1 MTNKNLTLEDF
12 LASITLEDNLPTTI
26 AACTADHTAHVR
38 EVAPCHHRR
47 RIDKDALILAL
58 IYAMDLQSA
67 KLFAKR
73 ALATSDK
80 DMRRKIDYAIKE
92 RISARN
98 WQPRVPSAKE
108 DKLMNGSF
116 RRNQPHTA
124 SRFRVNRFQ

>member
-1 MTNKNLTLEDF
+1 MTHKNLTLKDF
-12 LASITLEDNLPTTI
+12 LASITPEDNSITM

-38 EVAPCHHRR
+38 EVAPCHRR
-47 RIDKDALILAL
+47 RIDRDALILAL

-67 KLFAKR
+67 KLFARR
-73 ALATSDK
+73 ALATSNK

-98 WQPRVPSAKE
+98 WQPRVPSTKE

>member
-1 MTNKNLTLEDF
+1 MTNKDLTLKDF
-12 LASITLEDNLPTTI
+12 FASITPEDNPITI
-26 AACTADHTAHVR
+26 PACIADHTAHVR
-38 EVAPCHHRR
+38 EVTPCHRR
-47 RIDKDALILAL
+47 RIDRDVLILAL

-80 DMRRKIDYAIKE
+80 DMRRKIDRAIKE
-92 RISARN
+92 RVSARN
-98 WQPRVPSAKE
+98 WRPRIPSTKE

>member
-1 MTNKNLTLEDF
+1 MTNKNLTLKDF
-12 LASITLEDNLPTTI
+12 LASITPESSSITI

-38 EVAPCHHRR
+38 EVAPCHHR

-98 WQPRVPSAKE
+98 WQPRVPSTKK
-108 DKLMNGSF
+108 DKLMNRSF
-116 RRNQPHTA
+116 RNQLHA
-124 SRFRVNRFQ
+124 SSRFRVNRFQ

>member
-1 MTNKNLTLEDF
+1 MTINENSSLKDL
-12 LASITLEDNLPTTI
+12 LASGPKERFATMNTYVDRTT
-26 AACTADHTAHVR
+26 CTFEAN
-38 EVAPCHHRR
+38 PRR
-47 RIDKDALILAL
+47 QSAIDKDALILAVL
-58 IYAMDLQSA
+58 HTMGLESA
-67 KLFAKR
+67 KLLAR
-73 ALATSDK
+73 QALATSDK

-98 WQPRVPSAKE
+98 WQPRVHSAKE